1 MPSTLVIPSIALGG
15 LTTPPI
21 TPPGNVL
28 VLPRIAVTPT
38 PPTNT
43 LLPGLMAYTRWWWDA
58 PNQQWVGA
66 DLSAP
71 WDQWPL
77 GYYVSAYTL
86 GYGSPTLPDN
96 VQVVVVNARRR
107 PDGSFAPNVLTQPP
121 PNALQSDQCPAHM
134 FQVDDERT
142 TDPTFGGWCAF
153 MVEQPPQQTQNCP
166 PGTIWD
172 PATETCKALPPLY
185 VPPIY
190 VPPPPD
196 LVPPPLRGQ
205 PEPEG
210 DEITDNLCAQMAANT
225 DALVYAIQQ
234 LQQQHGL
241 GDGNISKC
249 CASVVIAIGG
259 VTSTLSEIFSLLST
273 RMPAGGGP
281 PLDLTPI
288 VQQLSLLVTAVASLA
303 GGAVDLGP
311 VTVALDS
318 IRDAIASAPGTDVS
332 AIVEQLR
339 NLFLT
344 IDVPQAFYERLEKDK
359 YLPKGYAALM
369 GQGDTGSGVVAGSA
383 TSWRTWWSWMV
394 DAALG
399 VSPDAPG
406 DLFDG
411 AAPSAEQLTNAMK
424 AYVNAADTIVQP
436 AMKPFLDVIISELK
450 PATVPPVGQSG
461 VDPDKPVASAVS
473 VALTAGVAAWLVSYL
488 GIAGGEPLSHIA
500 ELVAGAIGFEELR
513 DVQIG
518 PLIRNGIAKVAEQQ
532 AKALFQ
538 QELPA
543 NVAIAGWVARG
554 LMDPARA
561 AALYPLNG
569 LHFSLSPIAEK
580 AAYSGINARSIIRL
594 ISTGLFSDA
603 DVADELT
610 FSGMRPASQHRM
622 IAAAPYL
629 ATEPQ
634 RNQLRAALE
643 SAFVNGLLS
652 EADLTSNLDSAEHNT
667 DRSNLIVQRVK
678 WQLLTAETK
687 KLETE
692 YTTLFKSGLIDDS
705 FYRAELG
712 GLGLQPGYIDI
723 IAGVAEAA
731 ANATLHRKELT
742 AAARLDTATKQ
753 DQRKAARQAFK
764 AGTSNAATLGAAL
777 LATDLTPAQVAAQ
790 VTLAELQSA
799 GVLRWIHGLQ
809 LPPAA
814 ATLLKDRVSALTDQ
828 RKRQQITDLLYV
840 SQLQAL
846 NIPDR
851 YINALRAAA
860 DAMISPKTAAVV
872 VPVLTT

>member
-15 LTTPPI
+15 LTTPPS
-21 TPPGNVL
+21 TPPSNVL
-28 VLPRIAVTPT
+28 VLPRIAGSPT
-38 PPTNT
+38 PLTSPQ
-43 LLPGLMAYTRWWWDA
+43 
-58 PNQQWVGA
+58 PNGTVNYQHWFWHADVQQWAGFNYTN
-66 DLSAP
+66 AP
-71 WDQWPL
+71 WDRWPL
-77 GYYVSAYTL
+77 GYYVTSDTL
-86 GYGSPTLPDN
+86 GYSSPNFLDN
-96 VQVVVVNARRR
+96 VQVIVVLARKR
-107 PDGSFAPNVLTQPP
+107 PDGSIAPNVLEQPP
-121 PNALQSDQCPAHM
+121 IDATQSDQCPEHM
-134 FQVDDERT
+134 FLINDETT
-142 TDPTFGGWCAF
+142 TDTTLGGWCAY
-153 MVEQPPQQTQNCP
+153 MVEQPPLKTTDCP

-172 PATETCKALPPLY
+172 PATETCKALPLF

-190 VPPPPD
+190 VPPPP
-196 LVPPPLRGQ
+196 VIGPPPITGQ
-205 PEPEG
+205 PDPEG
-210 DEITDNLCAQMAANT
+210 DEITDNLCAQMWAQTTAIV
-225 DALVYAIQQ
+225 DAIQQ
-234 LQQQHGL
+234 LQLQNGQG
-241 GDGNISKC
+241 GGNISAC

-259 VTSTLSEIFSLLST
+259 VTATLSEIFNLLST

-332 AIVEQLR
+332 AIVDQLKQG
-339 NLFLT
+339 
-344 IDVPQAFYERLEKDK
+344 VA
-359 YLPKGYAALM
+359 
-369 GQGDTGSGVVAGSA
+369 QGD
-383 TSWRTWWSWMV
+383 V
-394 DAALG
+394 DAKIFQGLQQEGIFTGADLQVLTGEKWSNVVSWIHGILTKRLDDRSLGKVGADAAAVAAVLKTPTATGLDWAETKLKSALKIERNTLQDFIDPILKTIIKEL
-399 VSPDAPG
+399 SPTA
-406 DLFDG
+406 
-411 AAPSAEQLTNAMK
+411 T
-424 AYVNAADTIVQP
+424 P
-436 AMKPFLDVIISELK
+436 A
-450 PATVPPVGQSG
+450 VGNIH
-461 VDPDKPVASAVS
+461 VDPDKPLAD
-473 VALTAGVAAWLVSYL
+473 VAAVGLNAWIVTSLIGLIREGAADQLEHIVEAVI
-488 GIAGGEPLSHIA
+488 GIL
-500 ELVAGAIGFEELR
+500 GFEELEE
-513 DVQIG
+513 VQIG
-518 PLIRNGIAKVAEQQ
+518 PLVRHGIARIAEQQ
-532 AKALFQ
+532 AKAIFQ
-538 QELPA
+538 QELPGNGELA
-543 NVAIAGWVARG
+543 DWTARG
-554 LMDPARA
+554 FFDAARA
-561 AALYPLNG
+561 VEIFKLNG
-569 LHFSLSPIAEK
+569 LHFSLHAPKLE
-580 AAYSGINARSIIRL
+580 AAYSGINARQMLRL
-594 ISTGLFSDA
+594 TATGLFSDA
-603 DVADELT
+603 DIADELT
-610 FSGMRPASQHRM
+610 FSAMRPASQHRM
-622 IAAAPYL
+622 LIAAPYL

-692 YTTLFKSGLIDDS
+692 YTTLFKSGLIDDT
-705 FYRAELG
+705 FYRSELA
-712 GLGLQPGYIDI
+712 GLGLQPGYVDI

-777 LATDLTPAQVAAQ
+777 LATDLTPLQVAAQ

-809 LPPAA
+809 LAPAA

-828 RKRQQITDLLYV
+828 RKRQQITDALYV